1 MFWPVVI
8 NDMIWWTM
16 YVWRSWLKNKY
27 RTRSKNTTGRIDFQK
42 REKGKVNF
50 NAWPDLHH
58 EKACETKKWETKKI
72 FVNRPNFF
80 ILPQAI
86 ATSECWKPTANV
98 PATYPCWQLRPKSQD
113 ETMTKLK
120 SRKTC
125 ALGLHLQLPFW
136 KHYWYYLNILNILE
150 LYFSGRYTYLR
161 SYSRRPSTLQWA
173 IWTLAL
179 QSYMM

>member
-16 YVWRSWLKNKY
+16 YVWRSWLKNKN

-86 ATSECWKPTANV
+86 ATSQCWKPTANV
-98 PATYPCWQLRPKSQD
+98 PAAYPCWQLRPKSQD
-113 ETMTKLK
+113 ETMTKPK
-120 SRKTC
+120 
-125 ALGLHLQLPFW
+125 W
-136 KHYWYYLNILNILE
+136 KAE
-150 LYFSGRYTYLR
+150 K
-161 SYSRRPSTLQWA
+161 
-173 IWTLAL
+173 LAL
-179 QSYMM
+179 SGCTCSFHFESITGITWISWISLSSIFLAGIRICGLIHADRQHCSERYGH